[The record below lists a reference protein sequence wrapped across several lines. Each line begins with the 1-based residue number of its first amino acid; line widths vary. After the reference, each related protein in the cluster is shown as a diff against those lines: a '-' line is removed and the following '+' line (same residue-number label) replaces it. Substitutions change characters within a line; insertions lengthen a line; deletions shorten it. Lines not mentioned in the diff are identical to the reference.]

1 MAALSQ
7 IKITY
12 ERSHTASHRASAG
25 MLSIWETLQW
35 YDTWNTK
42 FLVQYLI
49 HTHLKTTRSWR
60 CFQFHFSLCLS
71 EAERAVHSPERELR
85 GGWWQHVSFWLLS
98 WISALVRMFG
108 LINDRWVMKNL
119 IKMFFF
125 FFFLYLKGYL
135 FIFLSKSH
143 VISVLS
149 VSVLCFWPRALRP
162 PGWLPQWHCGVRVN
176 SNQKLVGFI
185 SAIPANIRIYDM

>member
-125 FFFLYLKGYL
+125 FFSCIWRAIYLFFYLKVMWYLSSVSLYSVFVPGLCVLQAGYL
-135 FIFLSKSH
+135 SGIVEWEWTL
-143 VISVLS
+143 
-149 VSVLCFWPRALRP
+149 
-162 PGWLPQWHCGVRVN
+162 
-176 SNQKLVGFI
+176 
-185 SAIPANIRIYDM
+185 IRS